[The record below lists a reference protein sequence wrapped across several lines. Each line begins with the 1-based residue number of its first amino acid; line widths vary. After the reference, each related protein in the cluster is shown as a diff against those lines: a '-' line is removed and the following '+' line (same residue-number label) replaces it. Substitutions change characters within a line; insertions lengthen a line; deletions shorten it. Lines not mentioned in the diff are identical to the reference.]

1 MKITPSTGSDTN
13 GFLSHE
19 EFLSRLDNVTPTAQ
33 GHKAK
38 CPLHD
43 SKSGANLSITEK
55 DGETL
60 THCFAEE
67 CSFEDI
73 LNALKAR
80 KYTKEEIYS
89 QPGYEWTD
97 LAGNVVAY
105 HRHRGPW
112 FRPLPDGAWLGEKP
126 PNLQLYNLGE

>member
-19 EFLSRLDNVTPTAQ
+19 EFLSRLDNVTPMAQ

-55 DGETL
+55 DGKTL

-73 LNALKAR
+73 VNALKAR
-80 KYTKEEIYS
+80 KYAREAAL
-89 QPGYEWTD
+89 QP
-97 LAGNVVAY
+97 AG
-105 HRHRGPW
+105 
-112 FRPLPDGAWLGEKP
+112 L
-126 PNLQLYNLGE
+126 